1 MNDMINSL
9 ELNYPSSVVLRGACF
24 DTGTLISTESAW
36 NMVMDR
42 NNRTQFHLNQRE
54 AAHAS

>member
-1 MNDMINSL
+1 MINSL